1 MGALRPR
8 VPKLAPMGIF
18 GTIVVNM
25 FCSEHDR
32 KDVSDSDDIRRRD
45 SARVAHVDL
54 SGEFELYVVVSIA
67 FPPSCS
73 YLFHPYLSLFYSHL
87 SQFVDILLLV
97 RLIE

>member
-1 MGALRPR
+1 MYKYRVRNGFRIPAIRPCHS
-8 VPKLAPMGIF
+8 V
-18 GTIVVNM
+18 
-25 FCSEHDR
+25 
-32 KDVSDSDDIRRRD
+32 
-45 SARVAHVDL
+45 ARVDL
-54 SGEFELYVVVSIA
+54 AGEFELYVVVSIA